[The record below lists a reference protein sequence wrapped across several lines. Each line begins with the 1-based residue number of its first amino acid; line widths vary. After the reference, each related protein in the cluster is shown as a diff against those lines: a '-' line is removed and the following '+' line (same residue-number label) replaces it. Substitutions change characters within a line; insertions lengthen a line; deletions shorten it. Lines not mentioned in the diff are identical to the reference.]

1 MGPLSPRHDYLTGG
15 SGSNAATLISL
26 NDMSHLNNNSQS
38 NIIVSQADVTTSIDL
53 AANINIPVKTI
64 QNINVAVSLN
74 NVEDNDVIGPSFK
87 QSMIIDQ
94 NDLENV
100 HYENDGS
107 KMNVMDSEIIDDVQS
122 EFPCSS
128 S

>member
-74 NVEDNDVIGPSFK
+74 NAEDNDVIGPSFK

-100 HYENDGS
+100 ESTLMGLPLTLRRS
-107 KMNVMDSEIIDDVQS
+107 KS
-122 EFPCSS
+122 C
-128 S
+128 